1 MSVRSRDLEL
11 PSTLKQLV
19 VASKVFVDLG
29 DGMGPRLLSEI
40 MSEADYEISAAAQM
54 QAYVE
59 QGRLK

>member
-1 MSVRSRDLEL
+1 M
-11 PSTLKQLV
+11 
-19 VASKVFVDLG
+19 ASKVFVDLG